1 MLAEHDFK
9 EVFGTL
15 AAGVSVI
22 TFEVNGHLHGFTA
35 TSLTAVSLDPPLA
48 LFCVKR
54 SSTSHEH
61 LREGTQVGISILS
74 ADQRAVSARFA
85 TKVAI
90 GGYVDMEV
98 DEAFGQQRAPVLR
111 GAVAVMAGRI
121 KTSLALGDHTVF
133 ICELQWAQSAPQRA
147 PLLYCSRD
155 YHTLAPLA

>member
-35 TSLTAVSLDPPLA
+35 TSLTAVSVDPPLA

-61 LREGTQVGISILS
+61 LKEGTPIGISILS
-74 ADQRAVSARFA
+74 SDQKSVSARFA

-90 GGYVDMEV
+90 GGYVDMEI
-98 DEAFGQQRAPVLR
+98 DPALGQEHAPVLR
-111 GAVAVMAGRI
+111 GAVSVMTGRV
-121 KTSLALGDHTVF
+121 TSSFAAGDHSVF
-133 ICELQWAQSAPQRA
+133 VCELHWAQTSAQRP
-147 PLLYCSRD
+147 PLLYCARN
-155 YHTLAPLA
+155 YHTLAPLP